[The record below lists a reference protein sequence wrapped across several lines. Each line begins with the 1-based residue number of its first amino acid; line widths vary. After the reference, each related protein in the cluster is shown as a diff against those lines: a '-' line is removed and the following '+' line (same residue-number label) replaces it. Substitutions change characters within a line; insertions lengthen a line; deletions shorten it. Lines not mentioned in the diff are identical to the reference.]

1 MISKIKILIVEDEL
15 IIAEDLRDTLE
26 SMHYEVVGVAY
37 NMARAIHLIEKN
49 HPDIVLL
56 DIMMN
61 GVDVG
66 ISIAEEININY
77 KIPFIFVSAF
87 SDRATLERAK
97 TTNPS
102 AYLVKPFQEKSIFA
116 AIELAISKHTY
127 HHGNE
132 KLRSEYNKEMISQS
146 GFWVKDGNEFK
157 SINFEEVLWLRAV
170 GNYVEIKTHD
180 RKYLIRSPLK
190 NIGVQLPENKFIRIH
205 KSYIVFKNLINSI
218 ENTYMVVDGVR
229 LPIGKKYKD
238 LLFKKL
244 GIKGNP

>member
-1 MISKIKILIVEDEL
+1 MVPKRRILIVEDEL

-26 SMHYEVVGVAY
+26 SMRYEVIGVAY
-37 NMARAIHLIEKN
+37 NMQRAINLIEKN

-56 DIMMN
+56 DIMLN
-61 GVDVG
+61 GVDMG
-66 ISIAEEININY
+66 ITIAEEINKKY

-87 SDRATLERAK
+87 SDRNTLERAK

-116 AIELAISKHTY
+116 AVELALSKHTY
-127 HHGNE
+127 HHSNE
-132 KLRSEYNKEMISQS
+132 RLSSEYNKEMVSQS
-146 GFWVKDGNEFK
+146 GFWVKDGNEYRNIGFD
-157 SINFEEVLWLRAV
+157 EVLWLRAV
-170 GNYVEIKTHD
+170 GNYVEIKTHE
-180 RKYLIRSPLK
+180 RKFLIRSPLK

-218 ENTYMVVDGVR
+218 EKTYMVIDGVR

-238 LLFKKL
+238 FLFRKM
-244 GIKGNP
+244 GIAGN